1 MGYQLSE
8 KDSKVIDYIRAMS
21 IVLVLFIHSNNDTS
35 SAFVGTNITPE
46 LVCSIVKYLGSRVFG
61 RVAVPAMFLIASILL
76 YKKGYTW
83 KINVEKKVRTL
94 LIQYI
99 IINCVWIL
107 FFLIAQRIPIL
118 SSFFMNEQYR
128 ISTWG
133 SVQWI
138 DALLGIRGEPLV
150 YPLWFVRDLFF
161 LNLIAKPIK
170 MIIDKFPICIMII
183 LLCGWVTNV
192 NTHIF
197 FCSIQSLFFWCAG
210 YYIVKKNYHSDIY
223 QKIKMK
229 TVIAVYFGL
238 VVLDVC
244 SIGITSYK
252 YIHQVCT
259 LVGLVVFVGIGAY
272 MTRRESWLL
281 QTISRYSFGIF
292 LFHELLLTTT
302 KKIVNAIFG
311 SGWLWGI
318 ATYFI
323 LPIVII
329 SICILFCILLENN
342 APNIYSILVGGRNKG
357 GKKL

>member
-1 MGYQLSE
+1 M
-8 KDSKVIDYIRAMS
+8 
-21 IVLVLFIHSNNDTS
+21 
-35 SAFVGTNITPE
+35 
-46 LVCSIVKYLGSRVFG
+46 
-61 RVAVPAMFLIASILL
+61 
-76 YKKGYTW
+76 
-83 KINVEKKVRTL
+83 
-94 LIQYI
+94 
-99 IINCVWIL
+99 
-107 FFLIAQRIPIL
+107 
-118 SSFFMNEQYR
+118 
-128 ISTWG
+128 
-133 SVQWI
+133 
-138 DALLGIRGEPLV
+138 
-150 YPLWFVRDLFF
+150 
-161 LNLIAKPIK
+161 
-170 MIIDKFPICIMII
+170 
-183 LLCGWVTNV
+183 
-192 NTHIF
+192 
-197 FCSIQSLFFWCAG
+197 
-210 YYIVKKNYHSDIY
+210 
-223 QKIKMK
+223 
-229 TVIAVYFGL
+229 YFGL